1 MNNPHL
7 EGANSALRSRHLWL
21 GRFHLCEFDHLVS
34 IEHNL
39 YGRLVSLAE
48 TVAEPD
54 LTDAKQRLLNL
65 CILAFKPGFHEE
77 AAACADLLMTTGLQD
92 WPDDLFNA
100 IDITGACHWQPVLR
114 ALLQRDNLP
123 EALRWRLL
131 DRWPDKAP
139 FDVPA
144 VPLRWSDALSGEIQV
159 RVRFER
165 PDWTHLLPEIRDSFI
180 EDDRQ
185 NDLLWLV
192 LGSWVEG
199 KSTEAQALLDDWLAA
214 CPTSAEALCAATVS
228 GDPGYNDTLQQG
240 VLNKHIPPFW
250 LAVHGQAHHLPFCV
264 DLLRNPDFNKKTE
277 AAWYGMTGQR
287 LSRLPRADLGL
298 TGIPEQSKER
308 LADFRAAAN
317 WLEHNQP
324 QGRLCLGQDHTDRP
338 FRPQLGLFFGEWTQP
353 AALSLWV
360 DSGGKVFTRPGECHW
375 RRVRPLVEVTA

>member
-1 MNNPHL
+1 MNNPHFD
-7 EGANSALRSRHLWL
+7 GANSALRSRQLWL

-92 WPDDLFNA
+92 WPEDLFNA

-114 ALLQRDNLP
+114 AMLQRDDLP

-131 DRWPDKAP
+131 DRWPDNAP

-144 VPLRWSDALSGEIQV
+144 VPLRWSDALPGEIPV
-159 RVRFER
+159 RVRFDHPE
-165 PDWTHLLPEIRDSFI
+165 WTHLLPEIRDSFTEI
-180 EDDRQ
+180 DRQ
-185 NDLLWLV
+185 DDLLWLL
-192 LGSWVEG
+192 LGELIKQ
-199 KSTEAQALLDDWLAA
+199 KSSTAHELLRDWLVAH
-214 CPTSAEALCAATVS
+214 PSSTGALCAATVS
-228 GDPGYNDTLQQG
+228 GNPDYTETLQQG
-240 VLNKHIPPFW
+240 VLDKLIPPFW
-250 LAVHGQAHHLPFCV
+250 LAVHGQASHLRFCV
-264 DLLRNPDFNKKTE
+264 DLLRNPSVNKNTE
-277 AAWYGMTGQR
+277 SAWYALTGQR
-287 LSRLPRADLGL
+287 LSRLTRADLGL
-298 TGIPEQSKER
+298 PSNPEQSKEK

-324 QGRLCLGQDHTDRP
+324 QGRLCLGQDHTDCP
-338 FRPQLGLFFGEWTQP
+338 FRPQLGLFFGKWTQP

-375 RRVRPLVEVTA
+375 RRVRPLLEAMA